1 MELMESMKT
10 KTNSTK
16 SNNISFSCIHSK
28 SSLTKEKEKDKIN
41 NLNHQNKYIYLK
53 SRHSQSLSTG
63 IDDKK
68 DDEAKEFSSMKNL
81 NHFCNINAERNI
93 VLNVE
98 NKNVGNK
105 CNGINLLKNNI
116 KLDKDFN
123 NSVLTQ
129 KNINNINYCI
139 LNGNKNK
146 NLSHK
151 NNKIDI
157 YNSYLLYDKIKDN
170 KKKSKEKEFLKCLPP
185 KIPSL
190 LDHIFSLSGNG
201 ENNLIHSDCFIEL
214 NKPIF
219 PNTFY
224 NHYMEICSKTK
235 KAISYNSCSTTSRIK
250 NKLLTILYYFPEKK
264 NQMRKFN

>member
-16 SNNISFSCIHSK
+16 SNNISFSFIHSK

-53 SRHSQSLSTG
+53 SRRSQSLSTG
-63 IDDKK
+63 TDDKK
-68 DDEAKEFSSMKNL
+68 DDEAKEISSMKNL
-81 NHFCNINAERNI
+81 NHFCNINIERNL

-98 NKNVGNK
+98 NKNVGNNR
-105 CNGINLLKNNI
+105 NGINLLKNNI

-129 KNINNINYCI
+129 KNINNRNYCI
-139 LNGNKNK
+139 LYDNKNK
-146 NLSHK
+146 KLSHK
-151 NNKIDI
+151 NNKIDV
-157 YNSYLLYDKIKDN
+157 NNNYLLYDKVKDN
-170 KKKSKEKEFLKCLPP
+170 EKKSKEKEFLNSLPP
-185 KIPSL
+185 KIPNL
-190 LDHIFSLSGNG
+190 LDHIFSFSGKD
-201 ENNLIHSDCFIEL
+201 ENNLIHSNCFIKL
-214 NKPIF
+214 NKSTF

-224 NHYMEICSKTK
+224 NHYMEICNKTK
-235 KAISYNSCSTTSRIK
+235 KSISYNSCSTTSRKK

-264 NQMRKFN
+264 NQIEKV